1 MPAPLP
7 KTSAVIGRS
16 LLISA
21 ASMFLIAFLIGSGT
35 LAMES
40 SQVISGALVAV
51 GVVDVAIGV
60 FFLRKGRPS

>member
-1 MPAPLP
+1 MSAPPP

-21 ASMFLIAFLIGSGT
+21 ASMFLVAFLIGNGT

-40 SQVISGALVAV
+40 ASVISGALVAV
-51 GVVDVAIGV
+51 GVVDVAIGL
-60 FFLRKGRPS
+60 FFLRKGRSS